1 MKKTVETICMA
12 DGQLIQLA
20 RFEPDGEPVA
30 VMQFV
35 HGFGEHIGMYGKLG
49 QYFADNGVVFV
60 IHDQRGHGEM
70 PDKTPDERKRAWGV
84 ARYVN
89 FLTDITDIRRRIGDW
104 YPGLPVTL
112 AGLSMGGNIVA
123 NYAERITQRPY
134 ANLVIESPW
143 LRLAKPMP
151 EAVTSFARVAGQ
163 VFPSFTISS
172 GLKIDAVSRDVAETT
187 RMKLDKLY
195 HDRISF
201 KLYSQVLDAGEY
213 AIAHAADIKLPTL
226 LLDGTGDQIV
236 SVEAVREF
244 AKNAGAN
251 VTLKEFDGAFH
262 ALHQDIVK
270 DEVLAAILDFCRPVV
285 VKPVELPVVT
295 PREETPEE
303 VPQED
308 TLAFKILA
316 LDGAAPTASK
326 SRYTNAEAKK

>member
-1 MKKTVETICMA
+1 MKMKTETIGMT

-35 HGFGEHIGMYGKLG
+35 HGFGEHIGMYKTLG
-49 QYFADNGVVFV
+49 QYFADHGIVFV

-70 PDKTPDERKRAWGV
+70 PDRKVEDRKRAWGV

-89 FLTDITDIRRRIGDW
+89 LLTDITEIRRRIANW

-123 NYAERITQRPY
+123 NYAERITQHSY

-151 EAVTSFARVAGQ
+151 EPVTAFARAAGQ
-163 VFPSFTISS
+163 VFPNFTISS
-172 GLKIDAVSRDVAETT
+172 RLNIDAVSRDVAETT

-213 AIAHAADIKLPTL
+213 AIAHASEIRLPTL

-236 SVEAVREF
+236 SVAAIREF
-244 AKNAGAN
+244 AANAGPN
-251 VTLKEFDGAFH
+251 VIFKEFDGAYH
-262 ALHQDIVK
+262 ALHQDLVK
-270 DEVLAAILDFCRPVV
+270 DEVLAAILEFCLPVA
-285 VKPVELPVVT
+285 PVEEDWA
-295 PREETPEE
+295 EEI
-303 VPQED
+303 PQED

-316 LDGAAPTASK
+316 MDPDEEEVVEDRYLNTKAAK
-326 SRYTNAEAKK
+326 

>member
-1 MKKTVETICMA
+1 MKTTTETICMA

-20 RFEPDGEPVA
+20 RFVPDVEPVA
-30 VMQFV
+30 VIQFV
-35 HGFGEHIGMYGKLG
+35 HGFGEHIGMYKNLG
-49 QYFADNGVVFV
+49 QYFADNGIAFV

-70 PDKTPDERKRAWGV
+70 PDKTVEDRKRAWGV

-89 FLTDITDIRRRIGDW
+89 LLTDITEIRRRIADW

-123 NYAERITQRPY
+123 NYAERIGQRPY

-151 EAVTSFARVAGQ
+151 EPVTAFARAAGQ
-163 VFPSFTISS
+163 VFPNFTISS
-172 GLKIDAVSRDVAETT
+172 RLKIDAVSRDVAETT
-187 RMKLDKLY
+187 RMTLDKLY

-213 AIAHAADIKLPTL
+213 AIAHASEIELPTL

-236 SVEAVREF
+236 SVQAIREF
-244 AKNAGAN
+244 AANAGPN
-251 VTLKEFDGAFH
+251 LVFKEFDGGYH

-270 DEVLAAILDFCRPVV
+270 DEVLATILEFC
-285 VKPVELPVVT
+285 LPVVA
-295 PREETPEE
+295 PPVEEEWVEE
-303 VPQED
+303 MPQED
-308 TLAFKILA
+308 TLAFQILA
-316 LDGAAPTASK
+316 MDDDGSQLPPD
-326 SRYTNAEAKK
+326 RYTNTIADK

>member
-1 MKKTVETICMA
+1 MKTTVETICMA

-20 RFEPDGEPVA
+20 RFVPDSAPVA
-30 VMQFV
+30 VIQFV
-35 HGFGEHIGMYGKLG
+35 HGFGEHIGMYDKLG
-49 QYFADNGVVFV
+49 QYFAENGVVFV

-70 PDKTPDERKRAWGV
+70 PDKTIEERKRAWGV

-89 FLTDITDIRRRIGDW
+89 LLTDISDIRRRIADW

-123 NYAERITQRPY
+123 NYAERISQRPY

-151 EAVTSFARVAGQ
+151 EPVTAFARAAGQ
-163 VFPSFTISS
+163 VFPNFTISS
-172 GLKIDAVSRDVAETT
+172 RLKIDSVSRDVAETT

-213 AIAHAADIKLPTL
+213 AIAHASEIKLPTL

-236 SVEAVREF
+236 SVAAIREF
-244 AKNAGAN
+244 AANAGPN
-251 VTLKEFDGAFH
+251 VTFKEFDGAYH

-270 DEVLAAILDFCRPVV
+270 DDVLATILEFVLPATVV
-285 VKPVELPVVT
+285 PVE
-295 PREETPEE
+295 EGWPEE

-308 TLAFKILA
+308 TLAFRILA
-316 LDGAAPTASK
+316 MDNDGKVHPSGGYINT
-326 SRYTNAEAKK
+326 EVAK

>member
-1 MKKTVETICMA
+1 MKTATETICMA
-12 DGQLIQLA
+12 DGELIQVA
-20 RFEPDGEPVA
+20 RFEPDGQAVA

-70 PDKTPDERKRAWGV
+70 PDKTVEDRKRAWGV

-89 FLTDITDIRRRIGDW
+89 LLTDISDIRRRIANW

-123 NYAERITQRPY
+123 NYAERISQRPY

-151 EAVTSFARVAGQ
+151 EPVTAFARFAGQ
-163 VFPSFTISS
+163 VFPNFTISS
-172 GLKIDAVSRDVAETT
+172 HLNIDSVSRDVTETT

-213 AIAHAADIKLPTL
+213 AIAHASDIKLPTL

-236 SVEAVREF
+236 SVGAIREF
-244 AKNAGAN
+244 AANAGPN
-251 VTLKEFDGAFH
+251 VTFKEFDGAFH
-262 ALHQDIVK
+262 ALHQDLVK
-270 DEVLAAILDFCRPVV
+270 DEVLAMMLEFCAPVV
-285 VKPVELPVVT
+285 EIPVE
-295 PREETPEE
+295 EEWQEPT
-303 VPQED
+303 PQED
-308 TLAFKILA
+308 TLAFRILA
-316 LDGAAPTASK
+316 MDNNEPDAPRD
-326 SRYTNAEAKK
+326 RYANSEVKQ